1 MFTLKL
7 YFTFKLDVYAVW
19 VIFYVFSNWFI
30 YHYCFVSILFN
41 FFYFS
46 VHNYVN
52 EQWHERDRFL
62 KQIIRP
68 KWQLNVRTEHI
79 TLQYKTFMY
88 ILLKLGKYNTWI
100 IFFSA
105 SLLFHQIQGYVF
117 FQNDLI
123 TWYTYFKWTIG
134 NIFFLQ
140 LTLYELS
147 TFWNPR
153 PKHKYL
159 FPWNTVQHLFYY
171 P

>member
-117 FQNDLI
+117 FFVLSEWFDYMIYIFQMDYREYI
-123 TWYTYFKWTIG
+123 FPPI
-134 NIFFLQ
+134 NIIRIVNILKSE
-140 LTLYELS
+140 TE
-147 TFWNPR
+147 T
-153 PKHKYL
+153 
-159 FPWNTVQHLFYY
+159 
-171 P
+171 